1 MDSRTNGQITTATD
15 PGGNGLDDDRMSS
28 PTPRYR
34 HLATSAGRAS
44 TLSDVRHFAAG
55 LISPGGAFI
64 AAGLLLP
71 GAAAFLAVNLV
82 ARFDLPVA
90 LGLWLAVCLVG
101 VVATTRRPPGTAPGM
116 LEIAAIALVLPV
128 LGGLLAGSAY
138 LALAGAGQLANRC
151 TGRAAAF
158 FGLQAMLVLAG
169 GSGPLLLGIA
179 ACAAVEAV
187 TTSWLASGIETRA
200 HQEIDDDE

>member
-1 MDSRTNGQITTATD
+1 MDSRTNGQIATD
-15 PGGNGLDDDRMSS
+15 AASGGNGLDDDWMSS

-34 HLATSAGRAS
+34 HLATSAGRAGA
-44 TLSDVRHFAAG
+44 LSDVRHLAAG

-64 AAGLLLP
+64 ASGLLLP
-71 GAAAFLAVNLV
+71 GATAFLVTNLV

-101 VVATTRRPPGTAPGM
+101 VATARRPPGTAPGM
-116 LEIAAIALVLPV
+116 LEIAAVAVVLPV

-200 HQEIDDDE
+200 HQGIDDDE